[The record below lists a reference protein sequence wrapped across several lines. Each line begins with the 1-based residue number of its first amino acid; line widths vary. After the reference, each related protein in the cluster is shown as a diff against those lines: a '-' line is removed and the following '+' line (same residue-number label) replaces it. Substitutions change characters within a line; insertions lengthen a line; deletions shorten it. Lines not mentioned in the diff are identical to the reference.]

1 VAGTGSEDDHLG
13 RQPSVVWHEAEKK
26 MRGIASSVRR
36 RLVTPGSAA
45 WLSLILPG
53 LGQLLAGRRLR
64 AALLALPAIGIAV
77 GTATVALQA
86 PTTLLELFAAREFA
100 VGLVILN
107 LAVFGYHAF
116 AIADAYQLVAVRRAT
131 PGRIARTLSAG
142 ALLVAMVTATLGHA
156 AVGVLGYRTAA
167 AVTEVFAPSEI
178 DGGIIP
184 EPGFD
189 DDDQAV
195 LPSAPATPLPTPP
208 QAPSL
213 SPASSSPSSSPAP
226 TPDPTPRP
234 RPGWARDGRLNLLL
248 IGSDAGPDRWSL
260 RTDTMIVLS
269 VDVATGRAALFGIP
283 RNLVG
288 VPLAPESAGA
298 VPNGRFPGLLNALYV
313 YATGHPRDFPGGQT
327 RGLRA
332 VAGAVQELVHQRLD
346 GMVVVNLRGFVR
358 LVDAVGGLWIDV
370 PERLVDRMYPL
381 SNGALT
387 TLDIGPGCQR
397 MAGERALAY
406 ARSRHQD
413 SDYGRMR
420 RQQLVLVALRR
431 QLDPA
436 TLLPRLPELLDIA
449 GDSLWTTLKPSAIRG
464 IAELADRVKPRL
476 VDGYVFSPPRYPSH
490 LTDAAIARIRF
501 VVGRALRIPS
511 TETAEWGTG
520 RCPR

>member
-1 VAGTGSEDDHLG
+1 MTATTRSL
-13 RQPSVVWHEAEKK
+13 
-26 MRGIASSVRR
+26 RR
-36 RLVTPGSAA
+36 RLLTPASAA
-45 WLSLILPG
+45 WLSLALPG
-53 LGQLLAGRRLR
+53 LGQLLAGRRAR
-64 AALLALPAIGIAV
+64 AVVLALPAIGLAV
-77 GTATVALQA
+77 GGAFVAVQD
-86 PTTLLELFAAREFA
+86 PTSLLELVSLREFV
-100 VGLVILN
+100 VGLVVLN

-116 AIADAYQLVAVRRAT
+116 AIADAYRIVANGRR
-131 PGRIARTLSAG
+131 PGRLSRSLSAL

-156 AVGVLGYRTAA
+156 AIGVLGYRTAA
-167 AVTEVFAPSEI
+167 TVSEVFAPSGIE
-178 DGGIIP
+178 GGIIP
-184 EPGFD
+184 EPGFED
-189 DDDQAV
+189 EDQV
-195 LPSAPATPLPTPP
+195 VPPSASPTPLPTMP
-208 QAPSL
+208 AMPSL
-213 SPASSSPSSSPAP
+213 GPLSPSPSATPSP

-234 RPGWARDGRLNLLL
+234 QPVWARDGRLNLLL

-269 VDVATGRAALFGIP
+269 VDVATARAALFGIP

-288 VPLAPESAGA
+288 VPLAPESANA
-298 VPNGRFPGLLNALYV
+298 FPNGRFPGLLNALYV
-313 YATGHPRDFPGGQT
+313 YAMGHPRDFPGGQT

-332 VAGAVQELVHQRLD
+332 VAGAAQELVRQRLD

-381 SNGALT
+381 SNGTLT
-387 TLDIGPGCQR
+387 ELDIAAGCQR
-397 MAGERALAY
+397 MGGERALAY

-431 QLDPA
+431 QLDPG

-449 GDSLWTTLKPSAIRG
+449 GDSLWTTLRPSAIRS
-464 IAELADRVKPRL
+464 IAALADRVRPRL

-511 TETAEWGTG
+511 QETGEWGSG